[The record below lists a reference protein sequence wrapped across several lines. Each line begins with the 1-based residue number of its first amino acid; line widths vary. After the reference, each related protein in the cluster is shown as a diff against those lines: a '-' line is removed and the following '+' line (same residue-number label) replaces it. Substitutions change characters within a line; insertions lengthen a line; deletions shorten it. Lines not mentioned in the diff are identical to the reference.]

1 MVVLVAL
8 AALVRKNLL
17 IMCRNPISSVF
28 QILAPTMVIVAL
40 LAIKNSVGDGT
51 YAPSVSPA
59 TNPSIPDIPLSFGDY
74 LTYVQSSSR

>member
-1 MVVLVAL
+1 
-8 AALVRKNLL
+8 
-17 IMCRNPISSVF
+17 
-28 QILAPTMVIVAL
+28 MVIVAL